1 MSKTRPIGEFGKI
14 GSKQGSGA
22 IPGDTPGIRT
32 INTLK
37 VQPGNGRKRQ
47 TVYLP
52 ADLAKWLKL
61 HSVEVERDMSEIITE
76 LLQQYRNNVTNAHQ
90 PREKNL

>member
-1 MSKTRPIGEFGKI
+1 MNKTRPIGEFGKI

-22 IPGDTPGIRT
+22 IPGPTSDSQT

-37 VQPGNGRKRQ
+37 VQPGIGRKWQ

-52 ADLAKWLKL
+52 GDLAKWLKL
-61 HSVEVERDMSEIITE
+61 HSVEVERDMSEIITG
-76 LLQQYRNNVTNAHQ
+76 LLQEYRTKVTNAL
-90 PREKNL
+90 REKES

>member
-22 IPGDTPGIRT
+22 IPGDTPDVQT

-52 ADLAKWLKL
+52 GDLAKWLKL
-61 HSVEVERDMSEIITE
+61 HSVEVERDMSEIITG
-76 LLQQYRNNVTNAHQ
+76 LLQEYRTKVTNAHQ
-90 PREKNL
+90 PREKKL

>member
-22 IPGDTPGIRT
+22 IPGDTPDVQT

-37 VQPGNGRKRQ
+37 VQPGNARKRQ

-52 ADLAKWLKL
+52 VDLAKWLKL
-61 HSVEVERDMSEIITE
+61 HSVQVECDMSEIITG
-76 LLQQYRNNVTNAHQ
+76 LLQEYRTKVTNAHQ
-90 PREKNL
+90 PREKKL

>member
-22 IPGDTPGIRT
+22 IPGHAPDVQT

-37 VQPGNGRKRQ
+37 AQPGIGRKRQ

-52 ADLAKWLKL
+52 GDLAKWLKL
-61 HSVEVERDMSEIITE
+61 HSVEVERDMSEIITG
-76 LLQQYRNNVTNAHQ
+76 LLQEYRAKVTNAQ
-90 PREKNL
+90 REKKS

>member
-22 IPGDTPGIRT
+22 IPVDTPDVQT

-37 VQPGNGRKRQ
+37 VQPGNSRKRQ

-52 ADLAKWLKL
+52 GDLAKWLKL
-61 HSVEVERDMSEIITE
+61 HSVEVERDMSEIITG
-76 LLQQYRNNVTNAHQ
+76 LLQEYRTKVTNAHQ
-90 PREKNL
+90 PREKRL